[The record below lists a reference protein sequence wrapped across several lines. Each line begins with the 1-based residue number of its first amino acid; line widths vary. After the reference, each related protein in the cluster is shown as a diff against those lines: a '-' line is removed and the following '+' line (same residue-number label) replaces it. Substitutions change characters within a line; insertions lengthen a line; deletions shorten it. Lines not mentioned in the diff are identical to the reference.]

1 MKGKREYRIINSTL
15 GYNIIRER
23 EAEIW
28 FLGANRWVLEKKYAK
43 TFYTQQDAINN
54 LPLVRIKDRWG
65 KLKTESDSKEE
76 TDSKKGWI
84 KESWSEYSWH

>member
-1 MKGKREYRIINSTL
+1 MKGKRDYRIINSTL

-65 KLKTESDSKEE
+65 KLKTESDSTENH
-76 TDSKKGWI
+76 DSKKGVVR
-84 KESWSEYSWH
+84 ESWSEFL